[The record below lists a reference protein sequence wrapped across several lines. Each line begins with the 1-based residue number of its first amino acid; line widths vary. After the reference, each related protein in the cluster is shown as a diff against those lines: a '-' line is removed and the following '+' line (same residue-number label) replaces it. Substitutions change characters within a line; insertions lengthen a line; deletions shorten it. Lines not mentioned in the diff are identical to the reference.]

1 MSQLIL
7 TIIFYVWLF
16 AILALLVAIWR
27 STTHYIHTME
37 QTLLTLSEKN
47 AETAKQATET
57 TRQVIT
63 RDGQGTH
70 PLGGGDDGL

>member
-1 MSQLIL
+1 VQLIL

-16 AILALLVAIWR
+16 AILALLTAIWQ
-27 STTHYIHTME
+27 STTRYIHRME

-57 TRQVIT
+57 VASVLT
-63 RDGQGTH
+63 RDQGTH
-70 PLGGGDDGL
+70 PLLGGDDGL

>member
-1 MSQLIL
+1 VQLIL
-7 TIIFYVWLF
+7 TIVFYVWLF
-16 AILALLVAIWR
+16 AILALLTAIWR

-37 QTLLTLSEKN
+37 QTLLNLAEKS

-63 RDGQGTH
+63 KQGTH

>member
-16 AILALLVAIWR
+16 AILALLTAIWQ
-27 STTHYIHTME
+27 STTRYIHRME